1 MITRRNTPLTEVS
14 MKTVITQNHS
24 QKRRNKTDYENL
36 PWLRNKLQTKDS
48 TVGGSLNYRLVDS
61 MTMDSVGQ
69 GR

>member
-1 MITRRNTPLTEVS
+1 